1 LAPFFVTI
9 CAIIHTH
16 TIMNKIKKPEVDD
29 WPDVVEATVN
39 GIAIRIDYKN
49 QQILLPEDAESR
61 SDAIAAYLIDEELVV
76 VETEERSV
84 E

>member
-1 LAPFFVTI
+1 
-9 CAIIHTH
+9 
-16 TIMNKIKKPEVDD
+16 MDD

-61 SDAIAAYLIDEELVV
+61 SDTIAAYLIDEELVV
-76 VETEERSV
+76 VENVERSV

>member
-1 LAPFFVTI
+1 
-9 CAIIHTH
+9 
-16 TIMNKIKKPEVDD
+16 MKKIKKPEVDD

-61 SDAIAAYLIDEELVV
+61 SDTIAAYLIDEELVV
-76 VETEERSV
+76 VEKEERSV

>member
-1 LAPFFVTI
+1 
-9 CAIIHTH
+9 
-16 TIMNKIKKPEVDD
+16 MNKIKKPEVDD

-49 QQILLPEDAESR
+49 QQILLPEDAESK
-61 SDAIAAYLIDEELVV
+61 SDTIAAYLIDEELVV
-76 VETEERSV
+76 VEKEERSV

>member
-1 LAPFFVTI
+1 
-9 CAIIHTH
+9 
-16 TIMNKIKKPEVDD
+16 MNKIKKPEVDD

-39 GIAIRIDYKN
+39 GIAIRIDYEN
-49 QQILLPEDAESR
+49 QQILLPKDAESR

-76 VETEERSV
+76 VEKEERSV

>member
-1 LAPFFVTI
+1 
-9 CAIIHTH
+9 
-16 TIMNKIKKPEVDD
+16 MNKIKKPVVDD

-49 QQILLPEDAESR
+49 QQILLPEDTESK
-61 SDAIAAYLIDEELVV
+61 SDTIAAYLIDEELVV
-76 VETEERSV
+76 VEKEERSV

>member
-1 LAPFFVTI
+1 
-9 CAIIHTH
+9 
-16 TIMNKIKKPEVDD
+16 MNKIKKPEVDD

-61 SDAIAAYLIDEELVV
+61 SDTIAAYLIDEELVV
-76 VETEERSV
+76 VEKEERSV